1 MSSYTLHVLLS
12 GWRRYFGLAHRILG
26 LLPRSA
32 AGMFVG
38 MLMAVPVA
46 VPGRIC
52 HCLRYPR
59 SVSDQCGL
67 GGLVGVTAGVN
78 LC

>member
-1 MSSYTLHVLLS
+1 
-12 GWRRYFGLAHRILG
+12 
-26 LLPRSA
+26 
-32 AGMFVG
+32 
-38 MLMAVPVA
+38 MAVPVA

>member
-32 AGMFVG
+32 AGMFMG

-59 SVSDQCGL
+59 SVSDRMSW
-67 GGLVGVTAGVN
+67 VGV
-78 LC
+78 